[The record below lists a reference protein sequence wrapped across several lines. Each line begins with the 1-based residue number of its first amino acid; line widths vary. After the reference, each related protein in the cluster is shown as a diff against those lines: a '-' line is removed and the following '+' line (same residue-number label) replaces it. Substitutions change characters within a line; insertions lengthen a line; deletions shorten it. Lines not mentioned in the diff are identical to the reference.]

1 MFRRLLPFAIFSLLT
16 FLTFNAAAETIVG
29 TVVGISDGDTLT
41 LLTNDKRQA
50 KVRLGEIDTPE
61 SGQPYGAQAKKELSD
76 LAFGRQAAVDVQ
88 DTDRYG
94 RTVGRVRVDN
104 LDINSELVRRGAAWV
119 YRQYLRD
126 RSLLEIEAGA
136 RARRAGLW
144 ALPEAQQTP
153 PWEWRTAKRVGDPAN
168 AASGAAIAPTIE
180 AEHVDLRGEAHLRP
194 NGELR
199 GSAILLEP
207 VWCPPARWGWG
218 RGSLRKDVPLN
229 PVQFEKHGF

>member
-1 MFRRLLPFAIFSLLT
+1 MFRRLLPFAIFSL
-16 FLTFNAAAETIVG
+16 LTFNAAAETIVG

-153 PWEWRTAKRVGDPAN
+153 PWEWRTAKRVGDPQLMQPQAPQSLPRLKLSTSTCG
-168 AASGAAIAPTIE
+168 AKRTCGQMASCEE
-180 AEHVDLRGEAHLRP
+180 ARYYLNQCGVRRLDGD
-194 NGELR
+194 GD
-199 GSAILLEP
+199 G
-207 VWCPPARWGWG
+207 
-218 RGSLRKDVPLN
+218 VPC
-229 PVQFEKHGF
+229 EKMCR